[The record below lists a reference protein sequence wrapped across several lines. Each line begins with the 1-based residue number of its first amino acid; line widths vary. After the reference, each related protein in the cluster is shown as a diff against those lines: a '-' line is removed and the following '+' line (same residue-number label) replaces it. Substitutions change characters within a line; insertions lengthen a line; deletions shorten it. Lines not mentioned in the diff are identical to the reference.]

1 MHNLIGGNST
11 MSFKTNQSANKGFTI
26 VELLIVVVVIAILAA
41 ITIVSY
47 NGITA
52 RANTSSAEST
62 AAMLIKK
69 SEAYNAE
76 PTTTGY
82 PASLSALTSA
92 SASTSYY
99 VDTTAATLD
108 ATPLASPGNLPTKP
122 SEINFYKCGHSG
134 TATAPTSTA
143 TITTTTGVRIINWNY
158 STSTAET
165 TNTGQTSGNAGPT
178 STFPVNCWISTT

>member
-52 RANTSSAEST
+52 RANTSSAKST

-82 PASLSALTSA
+82 PASLSALTTA

-99 VDTTAATLD
+99 VDPSAVALD
-108 ATPLASPGNLPTKP
+108 ATVLASGNLPTKP
-122 SEINFYKCGHSG
+122 SEVNFFKCGHTGST
-134 TATAPTSTA
+134 TAVSTLA
-143 TITTTTGVRIINWNY
+143 SITTTTGVRVNSWNY
-158 STSTAET
+158 STGAIEV

-178 STFPVNCWISTT
+178 STWPVDCVISNA

>member
-1 MHNLIGGNST
+1 

-76 PTTTGY
+76 PTTSGY
-82 PASLSALTSA
+82 PATLATLTGA
-92 SASTSYY
+92 AASTSYY
-99 VDTTAATLD
+99 VDSSAVALDGTL
-108 ATPLASPGNLPTKP
+108 LASGNLPTKP
-122 SEINFYKCGHSG
+122 SEVNFYKCGHSG
-134 TATAPTSTA
+134 TTTAPTSTG

-158 STSTAET
+158 STGAIET

-178 STFPVNCWISTT
+178 STWPVNCWISAS

>member
-82 PASLSALTSA
+82 PASLATLTGA
-92 SASTSYY
+92 AASTSYY
-99 VDTTAATLD
+99 VDTSAVALETANILST
-108 ATPLASPGNLPTKP
+108 TNLPAKP
-122 SEINFYKCGHSG
+122 SEINFYKCGNTGST
-134 TATAPTSTA
+134 TAVSTLA
-143 TITTTTGVRIINWNY
+143 SITNTTGVRIVNWNY
-158 STSTAET
+158 STNAAET
-165 TNTGQTSGNAGPT
+165 TNTGQTSGNAGPSSNWPVACVLST
-178 STFPVNCWISTT
+178 S

>member
-1 MHNLIGGNST
+1 
-11 MSFKTNQSANKGFTI
+11 MSFKNNLGKSQGFTI

-82 PASLSALTSA
+82 PASLSVLTSA
-92 SASTSYY
+92 SPSTSYY
-99 VDTTAATLD
+99 VDTSAATLD
-108 ATPLASPGNLPTKP
+108 ATVLASGNLPTKP
-122 SEINFYKCGHSG
+122 SEINFYKCGHTGST
-134 TATAPTSTA
+134 TAVSTLA
-143 TITTTTGVRIINWNY
+143 SITTTTGVRVNNWNY
-158 STSTAET
+158 STGAVEV

-178 STFPVNCWISTT
+178 STWPVACVISNA